1 MTSRIQGSAG
11 AEQIANMME
20 QATGSGS
27 GAGTAASKVEKTSDP
42 DRFQKALGSLGKEID
57 KGEKLVHR
65 ALRGGGH
72 LGAGDLIALQAGIY
86 RYSES
91 VDLAAK
97 LVDRAGNA
105 VRTTLQSNG
114 G

>member
-1 MTSRIQGSAG
+1 MTSRISASAG
-11 AEQIANMME
+11 AEQLQNIALASE
-20 QATGSGS
+20 RS
-27 GAGTAASKVEKTSDP
+27 AAPKPEAQSAEP
-42 DRFQKALGSLGKEID
+42 GRFREALSSLGREID
-57 KGEKLVHR
+57 KGEKLVER
-65 ALRGGGH
+65 ALRGGGE

-86 RYSES
+86 RYSEA

>member
-1 MTSRIQGSAG
+1 MTRSVSASPG
-11 AEQIANMME
+11 AEQIAEVARSME
-20 QATGSGS
+20 SAGSPAPRTD
-27 GAGTAASKVEKTSDP
+27 GASEP
-42 DRFQKALGSLGKEID
+42 DRFKQALGSLGREID
-57 KGEKLVHR
+57 KGEKLVKR
-65 ALRGGGH
+65 ALGGGGH

-86 RYSES
+86 RYSEA

-97 LVDRAGNA
+97 LVDRAGQA

>member
-1 MTSRIQGSAG
+1 MTARISGSPG
-11 AEQIANMME
+11 AEQLQNPMPARE
-20 QATGSGS
+20 VVPQAES
-27 GAGTAASKVEKTSDP
+27 TSEP
-42 DRFQKALGSLGKEID
+42 GRFREALSSLGREID
-57 KGEKLVHR
+57 RGEKLVQH
-65 ALRGGGH
+65 ALHGGGK
-72 LGAGDLIALQAGIY
+72 LGAADLIALQAGIY
-86 RYSES
+86 RYSEA

>member
-1 MTSRIQGSAG
+1 MTSRVQAG
-11 AEQIANMME
+11 AGVEQLRNLAE
-20 QATGSGS
+20 TAEASGGGRGQTG
-27 GAGTAASKVEKTSDP
+27 AVAEP
-42 DRFQKALGSLGKEID
+42 DRFKKALSSLGREID

-72 LGAGDLIALQAGIY
+72 LGASDLIALQAGIY
-86 RYSES
+86 RYSEA

-97 LVDRAGNA
+97 LVDRAGTA